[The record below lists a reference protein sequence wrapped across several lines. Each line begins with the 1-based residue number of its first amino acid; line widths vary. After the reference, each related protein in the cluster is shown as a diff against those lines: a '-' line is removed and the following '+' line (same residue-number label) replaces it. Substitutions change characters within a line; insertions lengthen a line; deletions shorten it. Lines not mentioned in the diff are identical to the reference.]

1 MKYAFL
7 SSVLAFAL
15 AFSTTALA
23 AVPTLPV
30 GMIAVPLAA
39 ITNDR
44 DTSVSKIEL
53 MLDDQAVVRGIYIE
67 TRASEQADPTQAKGQ
82 VYWLNNIESGKGVV
96 LGQGQGV
103 KAILLRGQIHSRNGQ
118 GTLVIRYLSNGI
130 FKHYKECRVNLQ
142 RMAPGQWR
150 LVNAYDGHP
159 VKHIRVKTWAL
170 GISTLANV
178 CPVDA
183 A

>member
-1 MKYAFL
+1 MKSILL
-7 SSVLAFAL
+7 STLFAL
-15 AFSTTALA
+15 ALFASTAVLA
-23 AVPTLPV
+23 ATPSLPV

-44 DTSVSKIEL
+44 DTSVSRIEL
-53 MLDDQAVVRGIYIE
+53 MLDDQAIVRGIYIE
-67 TRASEQADPTQAKGQ
+67 TRASAQADPGQSKGQ
-82 VYWLNNIESGKGVV
+82 VYWLDSIESRKGVV

-103 KAILLRGQIHSRNGQ
+103 KAILLRGQIGTGNGS
-118 GTLVIRYLSNGI
+118 LVIKYLTNGI
-130 FKHYKECRVNLQ
+130 FRHYDECQVNLQ
-142 RMAPGQWR
+142 RLGPGQWR

-170 GISTLANV
+170 GISTLVNV